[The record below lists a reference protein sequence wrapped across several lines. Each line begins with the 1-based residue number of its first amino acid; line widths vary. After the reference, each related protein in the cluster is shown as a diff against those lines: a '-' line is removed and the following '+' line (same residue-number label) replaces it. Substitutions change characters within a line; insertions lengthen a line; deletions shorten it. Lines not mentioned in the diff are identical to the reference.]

1 MGVSSNENSSC
12 GFEKL
17 ILREVNAFD
26 NLQES
31 RAGINKTRNMSPS
44 FQTPTLL
51 LNDPDDDKSVV
62 VMIRHT
68 IFKKIRAHSTFVCL
82 ENNAKI

>member
-1 MGVSSNENSSC
+1 MLTSPKTGVGC

-31 RAGINKTRNMSPS
+31 RVGINKTAHGNMSPS
-44 FQTPTLL
+44 FQTVNPY
-51 LNDPDDDKSVV
+51 
-62 VMIRHT
+62 
-68 IFKKIRAHSTFVCL
+68 
-82 ENNAKI
+82 

>member
-1 MGVSSNENSSC
+1 MHFSIHFSLSISLRKMLTSPKTGVGC

-31 RAGINKTRNMSPS
+31 RVGINKTRNMSPS
-44 FQTPTLL
+44 FQTAYLL
-51 LNDPDDDKSVV
+51 
-62 VMIRHT
+62 
-68 IFKKIRAHSTFVCL
+68 
-82 ENNAKI
+82 

>member
-1 MGVSSNENSSC
+1 MLTSPKTGVGC

-31 RAGINKTRNMSPS
+31 RVGINKTRNMSPS
-44 FQTPTLL
+44 FQTAYPPIEIQMMTKVLL
-51 LNDPDDDKSVV
+51 L
-62 VMIRHT
+62 
-68 IFKKIRAHSTFVCL
+68 
-82 ENNAKI
+82 

>member
-1 MGVSSNENSSC
+1 MLTSPKTGVGC

-31 RAGINKTRNMSPS
+31 RVGINKTRNMSPS
-44 FQTPTLL
+44 FQTAYLPAYRNTDTLL
-51 LNDPDDDKSVV
+51 CNDDKSVV

-68 IFKKIRAHSTFVCL
+68 HISTVESKPF
-82 ENNAKI
+82 